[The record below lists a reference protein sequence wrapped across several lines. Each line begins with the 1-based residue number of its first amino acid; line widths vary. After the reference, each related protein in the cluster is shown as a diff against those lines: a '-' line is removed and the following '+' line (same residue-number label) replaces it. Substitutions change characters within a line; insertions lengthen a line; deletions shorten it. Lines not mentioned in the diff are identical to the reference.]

1 MTFNDNSRD
10 KIVQIARVNMDK
22 RQSQSCIQSFQ
33 IFATVFQRG
42 WIKAR
47 WMLIPGVS
55 NKRETKQNCRSLE
68 KH

>member
-1 MTFNDNSRD
+1 
-10 KIVQIARVNMDK
+10 MDK

-47 WMLIPGVS
+47 WLLIPGVS